1 MRTRAISADVTAGL
15 DPDYQDVHEKQNAAL
30 MGYGPVFSKY
40 TGSGG
45 KYGANDADAEFYAS
59 LRAMFNKAAIPWQ
72 AAELGKVGLGGGGTV
87 ALFMAAYG
95 MQVIDLGPALLSMHS
110 PFELSSIVDL
120 YSTWEAYKVFFMS
133 DH

>member
-1 MRTRAISADVTAGL
+1 
-15 DPDYQDVHEKQNAAL
+15 

-72 AAELGKVGLGGGGTV
+72 AAEQGKVGLGGGGTV

-133 DH
+133 DQ

>member
-1 MRTRAISADVTAGL
+1 
-15 DPDYQDVHEKQNAAL
+15 
-30 MGYGPVFSKY
+30 
-40 TGSGG
+40 
-45 KYGANDADAEFYAS
+45 
-59 LRAMFNKAAIPWQ
+59 
-72 AAELGKVGLGGGGTV
+72 
-87 ALFMAAYG
+87 MAAYG